1 MIHAFPPSEPEA
13 FRDARAEAWRF
24 ALACLA
30 ENRREDCHANKNAAS
45 VTSTNGDDGT
55 KIKGDSAYGRII
67 P

>member
-1 MIHAFPPSEPEA
+1 MIRALSPPEPEA
-13 FRDARAEAWRF
+13 FRNARAEAWLF
-24 ALACLA
+24 ALSCLQ
-30 ENRREDCHANKNAAS
+30 ENRREDCLADKNAAG